1 MGTVGNRLRF
11 TRRQNFETQKSL
23 AEAINITQHM
33 VSDWETDKREIPV
46 WAIRAICSRYKVSAD
61 WLLGLEELA

>member
-11 TRRQNFETQKSL
+11 TRRRNVETQKSL

-46 WAIRAICSRYKVSAD
+46 WAIRAICNRYKISSD
-61 WLLGLEELA
+61 WLLGLEEK